1 MNPKFWGPHAWI
13 FLHSI
18 TMSYPKEPT
27 EQDKQIYLS
36 FFTNLQNIIPC
47 EKCQY
52 NYSNNLEKYPIE
64 PGLKTRET
72 LIQWLINIHNEINKE
87 NGSPEYSYD
96 QVIEE
101 YQYKMM
107 NLGRDQT
114 MVYKIIIV
122 FLVIYI
128 GYLFYKK
135 K

>member
-27 EQDKQIYLS
+27 EQDKQIYLR
-36 FFTNLQNIIPC
+36 FFNDLQNIIPC
-47 EKCQY
+47 DKCQY

-64 PGLKTRET
+64 SGLKTRET
-72 LIQWLINIHNEINKE
+72 LIQWLINIHNEVNKE
-87 NGSPEYSYD
+87 NGSPEYTYD